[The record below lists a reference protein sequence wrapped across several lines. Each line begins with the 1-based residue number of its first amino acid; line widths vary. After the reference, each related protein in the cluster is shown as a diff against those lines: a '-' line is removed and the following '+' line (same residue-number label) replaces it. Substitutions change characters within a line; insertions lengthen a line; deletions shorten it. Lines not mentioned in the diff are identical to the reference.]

1 MRYWWVN
8 HKQTSRYE
16 IAGGF
21 LWSPMRKANGTENY
35 FYKTMREASPGD
47 LVISFSHAEIGY
59 VGVVA
64 DFATPSPKPPSFGK
78 AGENWDKNNGWLL
91 AVDWKALDTPVSPKQ
106 KIEGLKG
113 LLPAKYSPISLKTG
127 NGNQGAYLAEIGQSA
142 FEYLISQKDFPK
154 ASVSLSAHSARDVLN
169 EIDSAIE
176 NEILADQSLDST
188 TKKRLVSAR
197 VGQGVFKE
205 RIYEFEKACRL
216 TKVATQGLL
225 IASHIKPWRLC
236 ETSAERL
243 DGANGLLLTPHVDYL
258 FDRGMISFSDFGEV
272 LVSSKLSMVDLEL
285 LGLGDAC
292 LTPSKIFNERQA
304 SYMKFHREKVFV
316 V

>member
-21 LWSPMRKANGTENY
+21 LWSPMRKANGAENY
-35 FYKTMREASPGD
+35 FYNTMREASPGD

-64 DFATPSPKPPSFGK
+64 DFAIPSPKPPSFGK

-91 AVDWKALDTPVSPKQ
+91 PVNWKTLDAPIRPKQ

-113 LLPAKYSPISLKTG
+113 LLPTKYSPISLKTG
-127 NGNQGAYLAEIGQSA
+127 HGNQGAYLAEIGRPA
-142 FEYLISQKDFPK
+142 FEYLISQSEFLK
-154 ASVSLSAHSARDVLN
+154 ASASLSVYSVRYVLN
-169 EIDSAIE
+169 DIDTAIE
-176 NEILADQSLDST
+176 NEILTDQSLDST

-205 RIYEFEKACRL
+205 KIYEFEKACRL
-216 TKVATQGLL
+216 TKVTTQELL

-236 ETSAERL
+236 ETAVERL
-243 DGANGLLLTPHVDYL
+243 DGANGLLLAPHVDHL
-258 FDRGMISFSDFGEV
+258 FDRGMISFGDSGEV
-272 LVSSKLSMVDLEL
+272 LISSKLSMVDLKL
-285 LGLGDAC
+285 LGLFEAC
-292 LTPSKIFNERQA
+292 LIPSEAFNERQA